1 MPASVPR
8 RALIAVTSAHAQ
20 LYPNGGETGVFITEA
35 LHPFEGFR
43 KAGFEVDLVS
53 ETGKYTPDALSMTKP
68 WITDEE
74 LKVYE
79 DKNSEFRQKLDNL
92 KKPSDI
98 DPTKYGLFFA
108 SAGHAALIDYPD
120 DKGLQE
126 IASKIWEAG
135 GIVSAVCH
143 GGAILPGVKD
153 QSGKSIIS
161 GRKITGFTDKGE
173 EELGALAEIKNWNRS
188 TIQESAASAGAEYVN
203 PPGPW
208 APYQVTD
215 GRLVT
220 GVNPQSATVTT
231 EAAIKAFDA
240 L

>member
-43 KAGFEVDLVS
+43 KAGFE
-53 ETGKYTPDALSMTKP
+53 
-68 WITDEE
+68 
-74 LKVYE
+74 
-79 DKNSEFRQKLDNL
+79 
-92 KKPSDI
+92 
-98 DPTKYGLFFA
+98 
-108 SAGHAALIDYPD
+108 
-120 DKGLQE
+120 
-126 IASKIWEAG
+126 
-135 GIVSAVCH
+135 CH

-161 GRKITGFTDKGE
+161 GRKVTGFTDKGE

-203 PPGPW
+203 PPSPW
-208 APYQVTD
+208 AAYQVTD